1 MTPRETLDWLKQNEV
16 RYIDLRFTDT
26 RGKEQHVTLPATVV
40 NEAFFK
46 DGKMFDGSS
55 IAGWRGIQD
64 SDMILMPDPA
74 SVILDRF
81 RSEPTALFRTDV
93 YEPATRKPYGRDPR
107 SLARRAEAYLKESGI
122 ADEVWVGPENEFFI
136 FDSVRFEHGLNRAFY
151 EIDALEGAWNSG
163 TVGPD
168 GRNSGH
174 RPSLKGGYFPVPPV
188 DSLQDLRSEIC
199 TALTAFG
206 LKVEVHHHEVATAGQ
221 CEIGVGFSGLVRKG
235 DEVQLLKYVVMNV
248 AALHHK
254 TATFMPKPLVGDNGS
269 GMHVHTSLVKGGQ
282 NLFLGQ
288 GYAGLSDLALH
299 FIGGIIH
306 HAKSLNALTNPST
319 NSYRRLVPGFEAPV
333 KLAYSARN
341 RSAAIRIPFTQNP
354 KARRIE
360 VRFPDSM
367 ANPYLA
373 FAALLLAGIDG
384 IQHQRHPGEPQDRDL
399 YTLPPDEDRKI
410 PQVAYS
416 LEEALRALETDHDF
430 LLAGGV
436 FSEDLIEA
444 YLALKEEELTRVR
457 MCTHPV
463 EFELYYSL

>member
-1 MTPRETLDWLKQNEV
+1 MTPRETLDWLARNEV

-26 RGKEQHVTLPATVV
+26 RGKEQHVTIPATVV
-40 NEAFFK
+40 SEAFFE

-55 IAGWRGIQD
+55 ISGWRGIQD
-64 SDMILMPDPA
+64 SDMILMPDA
-74 SVILDRF
+74 DSAVLDLF
-81 RSEPTALFRTDV
+81 RSEPTAIFRTDV

-107 SLARRAEAYLKESGI
+107 SLAKRAERYLEDSGI
-122 ADEVWVGPENEFFI
+122 ADQVMIGPENEFFI
-136 FDSVRFEHGLNRAFY
+136 FDSVRWDHQLNGAFY
-151 EIDALEGAWNSG
+151 EIDSLEGSWNSG
-163 TVGPD
+163 SEGER
-168 GRNSGH
+168 GNRGH
-174 RPSLKGGYFPVPPV
+174 RPPVKGGYFPVPPV
-188 DSLQDLRSEIC
+188 DSLQDIRSEISS
-199 TALTAFG
+199 ALTAFG

-221 CEIGVGFSGLVRKG
+221 CEIGVGFNSLVRKA
-235 DEVQLLKYVVMNV
+235 DEVQLFKYVVMNV
-248 AALHHK
+248 AARHDK

-282 NLFLGQ
+282 NLFTGK

-299 FIGGIIH
+299 FVGGIIH
-306 HAKSLNALTNPST
+306 HAKALNALTNAST

-354 KARRIE
+354 KGRRVE
-360 VRFPDSM
+360 VRFPDST

-373 FAALLLAGIDG
+373 FAALLMAGIDG

-399 YTLPPDEDRKI
+399 YTLSPEEDRKI

-416 LEEALRALETDHDF
+416 LEEALSALERDPDF

-436 FSEDLIEA
+436 FSEDLIQA
-444 YLALKEEELTRVR
+444 YLGVKYEELTRVR
-457 MCTHPV
+457 MCTHPI